1 MWKHERSTSRA
12 NEITKKAEREMSLI
26 EDEMDN
32 VSELSDK
39 YGKAVTQTMIKIN
52 FKGLVLQTDSNRYA

>member
-39 YGKAVTQTMIKIN
+39 YGKAVKAIGETCREVADAN
-52 FKGLVLQTDSNRYA
+52 CL